1 LTGWLVD
8 HTEDPAF
15 TAVLE
20 KYYHTESSIKLL
32 RKSLSQILER
42 TENEAYRIL
51 ILERTAW
58 VEELS
63 GNIDSARKAYK
74 DAAELA
80 EGEVK
85 STYLLSSA
93 RLLYEEGEWEAAEK
107 ELSQA
112 VTYAENEMVIGQCNL
127 LQANLYLAAD
137 NPEMAAKMLLSIVN
151 SDNLTEKSSVKA
163 AALLSLAQMYRNDR
177 EKAGVYINSLRDSYP
192 DSPEYGLALEIV
204 GKSSFISYP
213 LSPARYLIAP
223 ERIKADIKKEFE
235 EVSEVMIQTGSFTV
249 KENADYMLK
258 ALESKEFP
266 AKIVSIEMH
275 GKTYYRVVIGG
286 FNSSKQIQET
296 IIRLKEF
303 GFEGFQTTDQT
314 QKSTV
319 N

>member
-1 LTGWLVD
+1 MTGWLVD

-32 RKSLSQILER
+32 RKSLSNILER
-42 TENEAYRIL
+42 TENETYRIL

-58 VEELS
+58 MEELS

-74 DAAELA
+74 EAAELA

-93 RLLYEEGEWEAAEK
+93 RLLYEEGDWEAAEK

-112 VTYAENEMVIGQCNL
+112 VTYAENEMVKGQCNL
-127 LQANLYLAAD
+127 LQANLYLATD

-151 SDNLTEKSSVKA
+151 SDNSTEKSSIKA
-163 AALLSLAQMYRNDR
+163 AALLNLAQMYRNDR
-177 EKAGVYINSLRDSYP
+177 EKSDVYINSLRDSYP

-204 GKSSFISYP
+204 GKSSFISYT
-213 LSPARYLIAP
+213 LSPVRYLIAP
-223 ERIKADIKKEFE
+223 EGIQADIKKGLE

-258 ALESKEFP
+258 ALESKGFP

-296 IIRLKEF
+296 IIKLKEF
-303 GFEGFQTTDQT
+303 GFEGFQTTNQT
-314 QKSTV
+314 QKATV